1 MLVKDIILKAC
12 IFTANDELA
21 NLLEENGELDEEM
34 NSLLEKF
41 VKCFNLVQNEIA
53 SEYEP
58 LLKEEVVETQDGKIL
73 FSSLK
78 ERVVDVVS
86 VKDMKGNSILF
97 KNFDDYIEV
106 NCPKVEI
113 WYNAYP
119 KKLTLEDELTSTIPE
134 RVYAYGT
141 AREYYFIESL
151 YEDASIWDERF
162 KNSLQN
168 LIRKKSQ
175 TIMPA
180 GRWV

>member
-21 NLLEENGELDEEM
+21 NLVEEGGGLDEEM
-34 NSLLEKF
+34 QNLLDKF
-41 VKCFNLVQNEIA
+41 VKCFNLVRNEIA

-58 LLKEEVVETQDGKIL
+58 LLKEEIVETEKGKIL
-73 FSSLK
+73 FSSLQEK
-78 ERVVDVVS
+78 VVEVVS
-86 VKDMKGNSILF
+86 VKDMNDNSLVF
-97 KNFDDYIEV
+97 KNFDNYVEV
-106 NCPKVEI
+106 NCPKVKI
-113 WYNAYP
+113 YYNAYP
-119 KKLTLEDELTSTIPE
+119 QTLTIDGEFNSTLPE

-175 TIMPA
+175 TIMPV

>member
-12 IFTANDELA
+12 VFTANDELA
-21 NLLEENGELDEEM
+21 NLVKESGELDEEM
-34 NSLLEKF
+34 QNLLDKF
-41 VKCFNLVQNEIA
+41 VNCFNLVRNEIA
-53 SEYEP
+53 CEYEP
-58 LLKEEVVETQDGKIL
+58 LLKEEVIETQNGKVL

-86 VKDMKGNSILF
+86 VKDMNDFSLVF
-97 KNFDDYIEV
+97 KNFDEYIEV
-106 NCPKVEI
+106 NCPKVKI
-113 WYNAYP
+113 YYNAYP
-119 KKLTLEDELTSTIPE
+119 KVLTLEDEFNSTLPE

-141 AREYYFIESL
+141 AREYYFVESL